1 MINKQYLLSKL
12 SGFSGNKM
20 LIRKDQDVKDIV
32 SAMLEA
38 HKIYAADYDKI
49 SDQFYKGSDKK
60 TARAIFD
67 FLKGNIRYKIES
79 DSNQRIMSPAAIL
92 SLSAN
97 DCKNYALFIGGILDS
112 LKRKGK
118 IKGEILYRFASY
130 KLLDEIPHHVFVV
143 LQTPAGEIWIDP
155 VLQNFDE
162 KKPYYHKI
170 DRKIMALYS
179 VSGIGASAR
188 KIARQEK
195 KAAKKQ
201 PIPIKQNVSTLAP
214 AAPAAAPK
222 KKKRIVVK
230 IALAPARGAF
240 SLLVGLN
247 FAGLATK
254 LKAAIA
260 RDANKTK
267 NWWEGLGGNM
277 NALLKKIEQG
287 GRKKRLLGIGAAPA
301 AAGAAA
307 AAAAP
312 ILVKLAEFLKSIGI
326 DAKELGDAG
335 KKLLASKVKQVVNQ
349 QVQRSEARAEQ
360 SAMITNEI
368 VETAEAG
375 QDQTTAAIGNNML
388 PILLAGGVAVFLL
401 TQKKRK

>member
-20 LIRKDQDVKDIV
+20 LIRKNQDVKDIV

-38 HKIYAADYDKI
+38 HKIYAVDYDKI

-60 TARAIFD
+60 TARAIFE
-67 FLKGNIRYKIES
+67 FLKSNIRYKIES

-118 IKGEILYRFASY
+118 IEGEILYRFASY
-130 KLLDEIPHHVFVV
+130 KILDEIPHHVFVV

-155 VLQNFDE
+155 VLENFDQ

-195 KAAKKQ
+195 KSEKKQ
-201 PIPIKQNVSTLAP
+201 AVIKTANVSTLAP

-287 GRKKRLLGIGAAPA
+287 ARKKRLLGIGAAPA

-326 DAKELGDAG
+326 DAKELGEAG
-335 KKLLASKVKQVVNQ
+335 KKVLASKVKQVVNQ

-375 QDQTTAAIGNNML
+375 QDQTTAASGNNML